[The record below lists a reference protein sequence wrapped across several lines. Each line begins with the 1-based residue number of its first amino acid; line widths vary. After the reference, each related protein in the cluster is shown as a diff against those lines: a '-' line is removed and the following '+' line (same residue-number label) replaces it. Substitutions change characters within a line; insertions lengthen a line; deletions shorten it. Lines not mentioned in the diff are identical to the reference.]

1 VNAWDVSASLVR
13 LVVVA
18 VVSLSVLL
26 LRKWVG
32 GRLKSYLTVIG
43 GMLFLAGAEALHLVH
58 LSAKGDLHAASIAWE
73 SVYVHGAGYLIVSLG
88 FFLWLRDFHA
98 ARLELE
104 QNNLHLKEAAAT
116 DFLTALINRRHI
128 QMHLDRELARAKRS
142 GAPLGFI
149 MIDLDHF
156 KRINDTYGHEA
167 GDAVLMHVGKVLKG
181 RTRASDVV
189 ARYGGEEFLV
199 VAPGADLP
207 STVRL
212 AEALRGLLESQ
223 PTPHAGRLIPVRA
236 SLGVA
241 LFDPAHDGDAQDVLA
256 RADKA
261 LYTAKARGRNRVVAW
276 PVENAPAGAAKPVGA
291 GLAAADQR
299 N

>member
-1 VNAWDVSASLVR
+1 MNAWDVSASLVR

-26 LRKWVG
+26 MRRWVG
-32 GRLKSYLTVIG
+32 GRVQAYLAVIG
-43 GMLFLAGAEALHLVH
+43 GMLFLGGAEALHLVQ
-58 LSAKGDLHAASIAWE
+58 LSARGGFQAAPVAWD
-73 SVYVHGAGYLIVSLG
+73 SVYIHAAGYLAISLG
-88 FFLWLRDFHA
+88 LFLWLRDFHA

-104 QNNLHLKEAAAT
+104 QSNLHLKEAAAT

-128 QMHLDRELARAKRS
+128 QIHLERELARARRS

-156 KRINDTYGHEA
+156 KRVNDTYGHEA

-181 RTRASDVV
+181 RMRASDVV

-223 PTPHAGRLIPVRA
+223 PTQRGDLTIPVRA

-241 LFDPAHDGDAQDVLA
+241 LFDRERDSSAQDVVA

-261 LYTAKARGRNRVVAW
+261 LYAAKARGRNRVVAW
-276 PVENAPAGAAKPVGA
+276 PIGDAPADGAEAV
-291 GLAAADQR
+291 AADAVSADR
-299 N
+299 PA